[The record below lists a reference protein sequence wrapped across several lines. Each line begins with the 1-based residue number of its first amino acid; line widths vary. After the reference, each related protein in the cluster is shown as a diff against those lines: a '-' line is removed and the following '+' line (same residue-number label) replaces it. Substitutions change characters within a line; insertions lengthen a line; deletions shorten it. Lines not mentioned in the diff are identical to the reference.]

1 MLGRALY
8 IATLSRF
15 LARLAEKS
23 TLIFQTLEEA
33 SRLQMDGR
41 SERAFQ
47 DLNKFLVEPL
57 VLSKPKDEKPLY
69 IYLSVTEKAISSI
82 L

>member
-1 MLGRALY
+1 
-8 IATLSRF
+8 
-15 LARLAEKS
+15 
-23 TLIFQTLEEA
+23 
-33 SRLQMDGR
+33 MDGR

-82 L
+82 LWEKKEKNRSRCITLAKHYKEPMSNIRKLRS